1 MKQYPAIPSLENAS
15 ETLLTT
21 GHLWFLEKI
30 DGAPLRFQ
38 LQESGLIQFGDR
50 NRVYTDADSI
60 PDSYQHAVRYV
71 REHLDRD
78 ALREAVTDVESVV
91 FFGEATHRHTIEYDW
106 ERMPSF
112 LGFDVWSSETETF
125 RPPDATVGIFDRL
138 GLESVPVVDREV
150 RPRDFNPDTYSI
162 PDSAW
167 YDGPAEG
174 IIIRNKTGDR
184 AQLCHPEFQDRTGAK
199 PVEGSAEA
207 LAREY
212 AITARFETVAAS
224 LEADGMPVTNET
236 LFDRVLES
244 ICREHHHQLDGAVDM
259 AAFRSELGGLTQAY
273 CSER

>member
-1 MKQYPAIPSLENAS
+1 MKQYPAIPPLENAP
-15 ETLLTT
+15 ETLLAT
-21 GHLWFLEKI
+21 GHLWLLEKI

-38 LQESGLIQFGDR
+38 LQESGLIRFGDR
-50 NRVYTDADSI
+50 TRVYADADSI

-78 ALREAVTDVESVV
+78 ALRRAVADVESVV

-112 LGFDVWSSETETF
+112 LGFDVWSAETETF
-125 RPPDATVGIFDRL
+125 RPPDATVGIFDHL

-150 RPRDFNPDTYSI
+150 RPRDFDPGTYSI

-184 AQLCHPEFQDRTGAK
+184 AQLCHPECQDRTGAK
-199 PVEGSAEA
+199 PVEAPAEA

-212 AITARFETVAAS
+212 ATTARFNTVATT
-224 LEADGMPVTNET
+224 LEAARKPVTTET

-244 ICREHHHQLDGAVDM
+244 ICREYHHQLDGVEM
-259 AAFRSELGGLTQAY
+259 AAFRSELGALTQAY
-273 CSER
+273 LRER